1 MRCCS
6 AAWDGRPRL
15 AEARQDAER
24 DPLTGESASHGHHCY
39 FSRDYDCAVDRLR
52 TSFDVGN
59 YPPALALLALT
70 YARKGMYAE
79 AIRAARRAIEVAPER
94 TEFLGDLAY
103 VQALGGDTASARQTL
118 RLAKLQPRE
127 PFTVAR
133 AYVALQEP
141 DSAFVWLDRSS
152 WLWPHRAALID
163 PALDPLRSDPRFAR
177 LSDRI
182 EREMGLR

>member
-1 MRCCS
+1 MRS
-6 AAWDGRPRL
+6 APNTSRNRQAVNVGRPRDRP
-15 AEARQDAER
+15 ARPACQRQLPWAF
-24 DPLTGESASHGHHCY
+24 PGE
-39 FSRDYDCAVDRLR
+39 
-52 TSFDVGN
+52 
-59 YPPALALLALT
+59 PALALLGLT
-70 YARKGMYAE
+70 YARKGMHAE
-79 AIRAARRAIEVAPER
+79 AIRAAQRAIEVAPER

-118 RLAKLQPRE
+118 RLAKVQPRE

-152 WLWPHRAALID
+152 WLWPHRAAVID

-182 EREMGLR
+182 ERERGLR